1 MSDLSFRLDG
11 RGQPERLLVLL
22 HGYGATQ
29 HDIAPI
35 AARVDP
41 DGRFFA
47 LSPRGRIEVAGGG
60 ASWYDFDDAWRP
72 DPDSFASA
80 LDGLDALIA
89 SACARLGLARRDVV
103 VGGFSQGAGLAAWL
117 AYATP
122 GSSRP
127 AGLWCCGTI
136 VEVDGRAL
144 DLAAA
149 KSTRALVLAGRHDP
163 NVPLERSRDQARNLA
178 RAGAEVVMSEHDGG
192 HGLSAAM
199 LADMADWLAG
209 YP

>member
-1 MSDLSFRLDG
+1 MSDFSFRLDG
-11 RGQPERLLVLL
+11 RGHPERLLVLL

-29 HDIAPI
+29 HDLAPI
-35 AARVDP
+35 APHVDP
-41 DGRFFA
+41 DGRFFT
-47 LSPRGRIEVAGGG
+47 LSPRGQIDVAGGG

-72 DPDSFASA
+72 DGASFASA
-80 LDGLDALIA
+80 LDGLDGLIG
-89 SACARLGLARRDVV
+89 SACARLGIARSEVV

-122 GSSRP
+122 ESSRP
-127 AGLWCCGTI
+127 AGFWCCGTI
-136 VEVDGRAL
+136 VDVDGQTL

-149 KSTRALVLAGRHDP
+149 KGTRALVLAGRNDP
-163 NVPLERSRDQARNLA
+163 NVPLERSRNQARNLE

-199 LADMADWLAG
+199 LGDMADWLAEF
-209 YP
+209 P

>member
-1 MSDLSFRLDG
+1 MSDFSFRLDG
-11 RGQPERLLVLL
+11 RGHAERLLVLL

-35 AARVDP
+35 AAHVDP
-41 DGRFFA
+41 DGRFYT
-47 LSPRGRIEVAGGG
+47 LSPRGRIDVAGGG
-60 ASWYDFDDAWRP
+60 ASWYDFDDAWRA

-80 LDGLDALIA
+80 LEGLDGLIG
-89 SACARLGLARRDVV
+89 SACARLEIARSDVV

-122 GSSRP
+122 ASSRP
-127 AGLWCCGTI
+127 AGFWCCGTI
-136 VEVDGRAL
+136 VDVDGRAL

-149 KSTRALVLAGRHDP
+149 KGTRALVLAGRHDP
-163 NVPLERSRDQARNLA
+163 NVPLERSRNQAGNLE
-178 RAGAEVVMSEHDGG
+178 RAGAQVVLSEHDGG

-199 LADMADWLAG
+199 LDDMADWLAG
-209 YP
+209 FP